1 MREEK
6 TFRVVVFRFETDA
19 STNYTRY
26 MITKNY
32 MPFFPGNQWLELKS
46 IRKTSTGKEYA
57 KKLVAFLNWLDSRKV
72 TYENATN
79 HHVRE
84 FLHELVFGNLADE
97 KVLSLQSSVGYSTL
111 TKYVTVITGF
121 YGWLDDMRQTEMLWK
136 KKSVQANCSFLY
148 GQIYSREYRYLIDG
162 YGKRSSSHFP
172 GPVQL

>member
-57 KKLVAFLNWLDSRKV
+57 KKLVAF
-72 TYENATN
+72 
-79 HHVRE
+79 
-84 FLHELVFGNLADE
+84 ELVGFKKGHIRKCDKSPCAR
-97 KVLSLQSSVGYSTL
+97 VLT
-111 TKYVTVITGF
+111 
-121 YGWLDDMRQTEMLWK
+121 
-136 KKSVQANCSFLY
+136 
-148 GQIYSREYRYLIDG
+148 
-162 YGKRSSSHFP
+162 
-172 GPVQL
+172 

>member
-97 KVLSLQSSVGYSTL
+97 KVLSLFPHGSRMGVGSNQPYEVFTWRTKELLDTL
-111 TKYVTVITGF
+111 
-121 YGWLDDMRQTEMLWK
+121 
-136 KKSVQANCSFLY
+136 
-148 GQIYSREYRYLIDG
+148 
-162 YGKRSSSHFP
+162 
-172 GPVQL
+172 